1 MADRKLKIALAQL
14 SCGPEV
20 KKNLSRGLE
29 AMEQAASAGAR
40 LIVFPE
46 LSFLPFLPQK
56 PAEPGYE
63 KWAEPVPGPT
73 FEVIARKAA
82 ELKLVTVFNLLEIY
96 QGKTYDSSPVI
107 EADGRLAGLNRM
119 VHVLEAPGFHEKS
132 YYCPGD
138 LGAGVFTTSVGRL
151 GVAICYDRHFP
162 EYMRA
167 LALKGAELVVIP
179 QAGAKG
185 EWPAGLFEAEV
196 QVAAFQNGYFCA
208 LANRVGKEPHVE
220 FEGGSLVVSP
230 YGQVIAQARR
240 EKEEILL
247 VEIDFSQLEE
257 CPARKHF
264 LQDRRPEVYPEL

>member
-1 MADRKLKIALAQL
+1 MTEKRLKIALAQL
-14 SCGPEV
+14 SCGPDV
-20 KKNLSRGLE
+20 QKNLSKGLT
-29 AMEQAASAGAR
+29 AMEQAASAGAK

-73 FEVIARKAA
+73 FEAIARKAA
-82 ELKLVTVFNLLEIY
+82 ELKLVTVFNLLEIC

-107 EADGRLAGLNRM
+107 EADGKLVGLNRM

-132 YYCPGD
+132 YYYPGD
-138 LGAGVFTTSVGRL
+138 LGAGVFSTSVGRL
-151 GVAICYDRHFP
+151 GIAICYDRHFP
-162 EYMRA
+162 EYLRA
-167 LALKGAELVVIP
+167 LALKGADLVVIP

-196 QVAAFQNGYFCA
+196 QVAAFQNGYFCG
-208 LANRVGKEPHVE
+208 LANRVGKEPYVE
-220 FEGGSLVVSP
+220 FEGASFVVSP
-230 YGQVIAQARR
+230 YGQVIAQAKR
-240 EKEEILL
+240 EEEEILL
-247 VEIDFSQLEE
+247 AEIDFSQLED

-264 LQDRRPEVYPEL
+264 LKDRRPEIYPEL